1 MKAIFAIF
9 FYLFPLDVYSKPII
23 HTTEQFIERAA
34 INTDTIFVGKVL
46 EKKEIDDGFTL
57 NNVSSPIGVLKV
69 EVLKV
74 YRGGIKE
81 HEHRFVCTWFD
92 RKEHPFT
99 FAVGQEFTFFGINT
113 SLNIQLPSTLGFI
126 FAPTVFDR
134 ALTKALQLPSRP
146 IKDQSL
152 IFEFVESGDN
162 ITRNVCNESNAWQ
175 LQMQDSEGRLP

>member
-1 MKAIFAIF
+1 MKIIFAIF
-9 FYLFPLDVYSKPII
+9 FSLFPLGVYSKPIV
-23 HTTEQFIERAA
+23 HTAEQFIERAA
-34 INTDTIFVGKVL
+34 IHTDAIFVGKVL
-46 EKKEIDDGFTL
+46 EKKEIDNGFTM

-81 HEHRFVCTWFD
+81 HEQRFVCTWFD

-99 FAVGQEFTFFGINT
+99 FAIGQEFTFFGIST

-126 FAPTVFDR
+126 FAPTGLNK

-162 ITRNVCNESNAWQ
+162 ITRNACNELDAWQ
-175 LQMQDSEGRLP
+175 LQTQDGKWK